1 MAIGRTFAGQFSHRS
16 IFLILKSSFS
26 PFLALRYL
34 KPKRSFVSV
43 ITLISVLGVALGVMI
58 LLVVIAVFTGYGER
72 IKTTILGFEP
82 HVIVDSTRILSEW
95 PELVDKIR
103 EVPGVTAVT
112 PYVRGQVVLDFD
124 SRRLAPMIRAI
135 EPPEGEDLERMQEKI
150 RDGKFELDLDT
161 AVVGDELADGMGIG
175 LGDKITLYSPHD
187 IDEIMQAI
195 DKAQKSESPEER
207 NQWLDQVKEF
217 TIPQELTVTGIFDSG
232 HWDFDS
238 NIIFVHLET
247 GQVLYNLGGDVHGIA
262 VETENGFKA
271 DKYRDAIHE
280 AIGHEYRALT
290 WVDMHR
296 TIFEAV
302 AAERQAMYFILLFLM
317 IVSGFCI
324 MNTMITVT
332 YQKRSEI
339 GLLKA
344 IGATEGHIARLFL
357 MQGVIVGLLGVLVGL
372 IWAAV
377 VIKYRNPITDFI
389 GKNFGIDMFAEDIY
403 KIAGGLPA
411 VVTLHD
417 VLWISAGGFVACAL
431 ASAVPAIM
439 AARLEP
445 AKALRSE

>member
-1 MAIGRTFAGQFSHRS
+1 M
-16 IFLILKSSFS
+16 KKSFS
-26 PFLALRYL
+26 LFLALRYL

-82 HVIVDSTRILSEW
+82 HIIVDSTRILSEW
-95 PELVDKIR
+95 PDLADKIAA
-103 EVPGVTAVT
+103 VPGVKSLT
-112 PYVRGQVVLDFD
+112 PFVRGQVVLDFE
-124 SRRLAPMIRAI
+124 SRRLAPVIRAI
-135 EPPEGEDLERMQEKI
+135 APPEGENLKRMQEKV
-150 RDGKFELDLDT
+150 RDGKFEIDLET

-175 LGDKITLYSPHD
+175 LGDKITLYSPRD
-187 IDEIMQAI
+187 IDEIMEAI
-195 DKAQKSESPEER
+195 EKAEESETEDER
-207 NQWLDQVKEF
+207 SQWLNQVKEF
-217 TIPQELTVTGIFDSG
+217 TVPMELTVTGIFDSG

-247 GQVLYNLGGDVHGIA
+247 GQVLYNLGGDAHGIA
-262 VETENGFKA
+262 IDTDDGFKA
-271 DKYRDAIHE
+271 DRYRDEIHK
-280 AIGHEYRALT
+280 AIGYEYRAMT

-344 IGATEGHIARLFL
+344 IGATEGQIARLFL
-357 MQGVIVGLLGVLVGL
+357 MQGVIVGLLGVVVGL
-372 IWAAV
+372 VLAAV
-377 VIKYRNPITDFI
+377 IIEYRNPITDFI
-389 GKNFGIDMFAEDIY
+389 GQHFGIDMFAEDIY

-417 VLWISAGGFVACAL
+417 VLWISAGGFIACTL